1 MERGTRSPEDAEE
14 LRGGRVEAAA
24 APKRRRRSGGALAS
38 LLFVVGG
45 MPREPLFV
53 ELNDDLRTFH
63 VGLIKSETREKVKRP
78 DREIRT
84 VSIRAHNGT
93 LSGQCTMVK
102 NKVFETSNHSFSHEL
117 GSE

>member
-14 LRGGRVEAAA
+14 LRGRVEAAA
-24 APKRRRRSGGALAS
+24 APRKSGGAS
-38 LLFVVGG
+38 FLFVVGG

-78 DREIRT
+78 DREIGA
-84 VSIRAHNGT
+84 IRAGQGT
-93 LSGQCTMVK
+93 MGKWL
-102 NKVFETSNHSFSHEL
+102 
-117 GSE
+117 